1 MALQT
6 TTVIKVELN
15 IHSEH
20 STFTYNTLVIDLN
33 KISYTMEEMASSIQ
47 TTSDN
52 KIISQQW
59 TLNYTPVK
67 FFPSIS

>member
-52 KIISQQW
+52 KIISQQ
-59 TLNYTPVK
+59 
-67 FFPSIS
+67 

>member
-20 STFTYNTLVIDLN
+20 STSTYNTLVIDLN

-59 TLNYTPVK
+59 TLNYTSVK